1 MDGCWNILLVEDD
14 ADLGPSIDHGLTS
27 SGHYVTLVTSIE
39 AALRSFAKNN
49 TYDVMLLDLQVGD
62 ERGESLIEQ
71 LHIEHKSIPP
81 VIVMSAQPAY
91 EISSTARWINAATVL
106 RKPCAV
112 QEIES
117 TIQRVLQR

>member
-1 MDGCWNILLVEDD
+1 MDGPINILLVEDD
-14 ADLGPSIDHGLTS
+14 ADLGPTLNRALTS
-27 SGHYVTLVTSIE
+27 AGHCVTLVTSIE
-39 AALRSFAKNN
+39 AALHSFAKNK
-49 TYDVMLLDLQVGD
+49 TFHIMLLDLQVGD

-81 VIVMSAQPAY
+81 VIIMSAQPAY

-117 TIQRVLQR
+117 TIQRVLG

>member
-1 MDGCWNILLVEDD
+1 MDGPINILLVEDD
-14 ADLGPSIDHGLTS
+14 ADLGPTLNRALSS
-27 SGHYVTLVTSIE
+27 SGHCVTLVTSIE
-39 AALRSFAKNN
+39 AALRSFAKNK
-49 TYDVMLLDLQVGD
+49 TFHIMLLDLQVGD

-81 VIVMSAQPAY
+81 VIIMSAQPAY

-117 TIQRVLQR
+117 TIQRVLG